1 MATAAPELPAIG
13 DRTAFNVERWEEL
26 CADPFLAG
34 LEHRIE
40 TDAHG
45 HILMTPPAAFDH
57 SDYQGSLIKLLLR
70 HAPENGRANPEAP
83 ISTTG
88 GVKVADAIWI
98 SRERLRRSRQGKLLA
113 IAPEICIEVL
123 SPSNTRA
130 EIDEKMR
137 LYFEADADE
146 VWICG
151 LDGSLRFFLA
161 AEQDQIAPA
170 STLCPKFPTSI
181 ELDAE

>member
-1 MATAAPELPAIG
+1 VVNAAPELPAIE
-13 DRTAFNVERWEEL
+13 DRTAFNIERWEQL

-34 LEHRIE
+34 LDHRIE

-57 SDYQGSLIKLLLR
+57 SHFQGNLIHLLKE
-70 HAPENGRANPEAP
+70 HSPTTGIATPEAP
-83 ISTTG
+83 ISTAG

-98 SRERLRRSRQGKLLA
+98 SRERLKRSRQGKLLA
-113 IAPEICIEVL
+113 VAPEICIEVL

-137 LYFEADADE
+137 LYFDAGADE

-151 LDGSLRFFLA
+151 LDGTLRFFLVSDC
-161 AEQDQIAPA
+161 DQTA
-170 STLCPKFPTSI
+170 SSSALCPEFPPRI
-181 ELDAE
+181 DLDAE